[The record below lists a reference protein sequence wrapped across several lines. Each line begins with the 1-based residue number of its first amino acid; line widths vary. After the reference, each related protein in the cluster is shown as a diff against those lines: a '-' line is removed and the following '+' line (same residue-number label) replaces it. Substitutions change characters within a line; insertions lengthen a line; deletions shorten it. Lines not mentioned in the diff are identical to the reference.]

1 MATLTE
7 NRPATKPVAQELV
20 ITRVFDA
27 PRELLWKAWTEPER
41 VMRWWGPKHFTAPV
55 SKIDLRVGGKY
66 LSCMRSPDGKDYW
79 STGVYREIVPL
90 ERLVMTDSFADEKGS
105 VVPGTHYG
113 MSPDFPLEML
123 VTVTF
128 EGSGS
133 RTKMTMRHEGIPGGK
148 MRELTREGWNGS
160 FDKLAGLLTE
170 GNGQTRV
177 IAEPGKQEVVIT
189 RVFDAPRDI
198 VFKAYTDPNR
208 IPQWWGPKRFTT
220 AIDKMDVRRGGIW
233 RFIQHDAEGREYA
246 FHGVYHEVR
255 SPVRL
260 VQTFEFEGTPGQV
273 SLETATFEEQNGRTR
288 VTNRSVFQ
296 SVEDRD
302 EMLKEGMEEGVTE
315 TMDRLAEVVAKA
327 GIGKKAA

>member
-1 MATLTE
+1 
-7 NRPATKPVAQELV
+7 
-20 ITRVFDA
+20 
-27 PRELLWKAWTEPER
+27 
-41 VMRWWGPKHFTAPV
+41 
-55 SKIDLRVGGKY
+55 
-66 LSCMRSPDGKDYW
+66 
-79 STGVYREIVPL
+79 
-90 ERLVMTDSFADEKGS
+90 
-105 VVPGTHYG
+105 
-113 MSPDFPLEML
+113 
-123 VTVTF
+123 
-128 EGSGS
+128 
-133 RTKMTMRHEGIPGGK
+133 